1 MEAGNWTWLEV
12 AKISAGILTPVTI
25 AVLGVALHRIT
36 KRFEQSQWRGQKLV
50 EKRLAVYDDLAPL
63 LNDVMCYFTF
73 VGCWKDLS
81 PPEVVAL
88 KRVIDKKVYVA
99 APLFSRAFFETCM
112 KFQSLCFETY
122 SGWGQDAR
130 LKTKFGR
137 RRDSRT
143 DWDAGWKAAF
153 SDTPSNPEDVRAA
166 YSDIMRVFAQDI
178 GVTEDPHLPGTGK
191 VPWNIR

>member
-1 MEAGNWTWLEV
+1 MELGNWTWLEV
-12 AKISAGILTPVTI
+12 AKIGAGVLTPVTI
-25 AVLGVALHRIT
+25 AVLGIALHRIT

-50 EKRLAVYDDLAPL
+50 EKRLALYDELAPL

-99 APLFSRAFFETCM
+99 APLFSQAFFEACM
-112 KFQSLCFETY
+112 RFQNLCFETY

-130 LKTKFGR
+130 LKTRFGR
-137 RRDSRT
+137 RRDSHP
-143 DWDAGWKAAF
+143 DWDAEWEPAF
-153 SDTPSNPEDVRAA
+153 SNVSSDPEEVRSA
-166 YSDIMRVFAQDI
+166 YSDVMRVLARDI
-178 GVTEDPHLPGTGK
+178 GVTEAPYLPGTGQ